1 MAFDKIIQNQLFFN
15 LLYEVPIKKTFELF
29 NKEIYSFDN
38 YELIQ
43 DLNKLGT
50 MVYIAEDMIHKY
62 HKDQQN
68 GKTPNNLDMVH
79 FLSMIENIKP
89 TVNKILSEGYLEKI
103 ASEGNF

>member
-1 MAFDKIIQNQLFFN
+1 
-15 LLYEVPIKKTFELF
+15 
-29 NKEIYSFDN
+29 
-38 YELIQ
+38 
-43 DLNKLGT
+43 

-103 ASEGNF
+103 VQKVTFEMNILNLHFIKQVKDVLMR